1 MVRVAVIQL
10 FISNN
15 FTVNLKEF
23 ADPDWDSD
31 IPSIIMS
38 VENIPGPY
46 YQNIHTMFKF
56 TKKSLEDMFFNAS
69 DSKLS
74 WFTKEGIS
82 EKNRFIQI
90 KLTFYHPLLKK
101 IEVY

>member
-31 IPSIIMS
+31 VSFTMS
-38 VENIPGPY
+38 SENIPGPY
-46 YQNIHTMFKF
+46 
-56 TKKSLEDMFFNAS
+56 
-69 DSKLS
+69 
-74 WFTKEGIS
+74 
-82 EKNRFIQI
+82 
-90 KLTFYHPLLKK
+90 
-101 IEVY
+101 